1 MERADSLYFAV
12 SVIEGIELIKFSK
25 RKKKTAKKS
34 TARKNKLRKIMKSS
48 PRIIKY
54 EWTDEM
60 VTIIFAMSDMKH

>member
-25 RKKKTAKKS
+25 KKTAKKS
-34 TARKNKLRKIMKSS
+34 TARKKKLRKIMKSS

-60 VTIIFAMSDMKH
+60 VTIIFAMSDM

>member
-12 SVIEGIELIKFSK
+12 SVIEGIKLIKFSK
-25 RKKKTAKKS
+25 KKKKTAKKS
-34 TARKNKLRKIMKSS
+34 TARKKKLRKIMKSS

-60 VTIIFAMSDMKH
+60 VTIIFAMSDM

>member
-25 RKKKTAKKS
+25 KKKTAKKS
-34 TARKNKLRKIMKSS
+34 TARKKKLRKIMKSS

-60 VTIIFAMSDMKH
+60 VTIIFAMSDM